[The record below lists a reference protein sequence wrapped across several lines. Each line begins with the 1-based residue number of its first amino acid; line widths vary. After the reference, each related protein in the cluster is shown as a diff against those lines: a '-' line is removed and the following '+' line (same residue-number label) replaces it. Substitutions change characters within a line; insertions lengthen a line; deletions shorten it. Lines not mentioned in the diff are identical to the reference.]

1 MVRSRLLLTGL
12 MTGCVVACVAGA
24 AQAQPS
30 SNPAVSTTEAQREEI
45 RERLRIERELKKIR
59 FEHFGDKGDQELRK
73 AGIEQIREYRDP
85 IALQPLVDVLLNEKD
100 DVRDAL
106 LDHLAELGEPGQAAL
121 AYAGV
126 VAKSEGTRA
135 AAAQR
140 ITRDEAGSV
149 SPLVHRVIDAAL
161 DSQRE
166 TVIAGGAMTAAALNV
181 FDVIPKLIMLQQAT
195 PPPRPKGDL
204 AWIAIGRQ
212 QAFVSDLTPVVSESA
227 VAFDPTVSTLNTGAL
242 LVIHDAVVTS
252 YRTQVNVALTGLATT
267 LTGPV
272 PSRFGFDLAAWQ
284 EWEATE
290 YRRAMAEREGGN

>member
-1 MVRSRLLLTGL
+1 MGPSGSLLAGL
-12 MTGCVVACVAGA
+12 MAGCVVACAAGA
-24 AQAQPS
+24 SRGQPAV
-30 SNPAVSTTEAQREEI
+30 NPAVTTSEAQREEI
-45 RERLRIERELKKIR
+45 RERQRIERELKRIR

-73 AGIEQIREYRDP
+73 AGIERIGEFRDP

-106 LDHLAELGEPGQAAL
+106 LDHLGELGEPGQAAL

-126 VAKSEGTRA
+126 VAKSEATRI

-140 ITRDEAGSV
+140 ITRDESGAV
-149 SPLVHRVIDAAL
+149 SPLVRRVINVAL

-166 TVIAGGAMTAAALNV
+166 RVIAGGALTASALNL

-195 PPPRPKGDL
+195 PPARPKGDL

-212 QAFVSDLTPVVSESA
+212 QAFVSDLTPVVSENA

-252 YRTQVNVALTGLATT
+252 YRTEVNFALTGLATT

-272 PSRFGFDLAAWQ
+272 PSRFGFDLDAWR

-290 YRRAMAEREGGN
+290 YRRAMAERKQGN